1 MGEQSVPTAPDLRRG
16 SLGQTSGWSGP
27 GGGPQMDLEE
37 ELWVASGWQAREAQL
52 AMFGFRPLP
61 ATRSL
66 RLEMH

>member
-1 MGEQSVPTAPDLRRG
+1 
-16 SLGQTSGWSGP
+16 
-27 GGGPQMDLEE
+27 MDLEE